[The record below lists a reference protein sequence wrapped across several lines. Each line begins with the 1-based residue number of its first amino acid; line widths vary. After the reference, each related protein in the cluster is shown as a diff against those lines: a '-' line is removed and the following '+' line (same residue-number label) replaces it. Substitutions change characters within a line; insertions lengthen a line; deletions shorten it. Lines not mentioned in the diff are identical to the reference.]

1 MSVSY
6 IVHTFEDRLKDLD
19 LEDQIVSDVV
29 RIETRTQK
37 INLYPMFNNS
47 NNLHTY

>member
-29 RIETRTQK
+29 RIEKRTQK
-37 INLYPMFNNS
+37 TNLYPMFNNS